1 MITLRGRGWRKRRR
15 RKEAKEDE
23 EETQA
28 TKATTATVSRSV
40 LAPYLKKKDKR
51 YISTQCIHLLFRF
64 NKMILKRFHD
74 LSNHNDFIHYRH
86 ASPVLA
92 HIRLRTGT
100 QPMTLPSCQ
109 KPGHLITLS
118 LSPTSNFSD
127 IFSLTRKKSTFCF
140 LILKKMN
147 IWVNIVFVITVAF
160 LFPFNGLERKSSDI
174 WLEFDIRHS
183 LRFVRDCCILIS

>member
-1 MITLRGRGWRKRRR
+1 MKKEKKKKRSRRR
-15 RKEAKEDE
+15 RRRNASNEGNNGDRFK
-23 EETQA
+23 TC
-28 TKATTATVSRSV
+28 SR
-40 LAPYLKKKDKR
+40 AIFKKKKDKR
-51 YISTQCIHLLFRF
+51 YISTQCIHVLFRF
-64 NKMILKRFHD
+64 DKMMLKRFHD

-127 IFSLTRKKSTFCF
+127 IFSLTRKISTFCF

-147 IWVNIVFVITVAF
+147 I
-160 LFPFNGLERKSSDI
+160 
-174 WLEFDIRHS
+174 
-183 LRFVRDCCILIS
+183 